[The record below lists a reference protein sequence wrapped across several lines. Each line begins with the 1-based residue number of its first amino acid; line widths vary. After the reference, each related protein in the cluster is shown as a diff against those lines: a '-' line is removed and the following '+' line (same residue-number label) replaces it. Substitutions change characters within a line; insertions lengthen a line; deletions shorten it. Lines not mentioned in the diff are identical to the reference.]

1 MTSLED
7 FLHKLQLGRRLK
19 ALMKLKHGDWLLKSV
34 ETFDVQQLFGGFLWI
49 NLVSRKGYTNCERP
63 KLGLKFMFPQF

>member
-1 MTSLED
+1 MTLLED

-19 ALMKLKHGDWLLKSV
+19 ALMKLKHGDWLLKPV

-49 NLVSRKGYTNCERP
+49 NLV
-63 KLGLKFMFPQF
+63 